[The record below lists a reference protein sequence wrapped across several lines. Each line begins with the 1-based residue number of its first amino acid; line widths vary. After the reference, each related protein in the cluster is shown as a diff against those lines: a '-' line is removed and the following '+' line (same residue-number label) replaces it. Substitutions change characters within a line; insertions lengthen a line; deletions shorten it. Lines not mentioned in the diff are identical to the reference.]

1 MGGLGFGLGCVG
13 VRLGWRGKLEGGAG
27 TRSGGQ
33 NAGPSLEGFLLAV
46 LLVMA
51 K

>member
-1 MGGLGFGLGCVG
+1 MGWGLVSVGVG
-13 VRLGWRGKLEGGAG
+13 VRLGGRGKLEGGAG

-33 NAGPSLEGFLLAV
+33 MLGLRGFRLAV
-46 LLVMA
+46 LLVME